1 MLDSSKKAFVNR
13 IDTSIG
19 IGNVKI
25 SSKIGSEK
33 TKYKRSSNQKIEG
46 VKSSIN
52 SIPKRALTTI
62 QNKQKSYFERFK
74 SKLPPKENLFKF
86 SLQLRSESFATNAQN
101 PMQRNELMYSRLYVS
116 PKFTVLGLP
125 FTSNLFYTTESN
137 NTYKNNYFAF
147 RLDVNSLRQ
156 SAVEQ
161 MQKEIDELNKVDRL
175 RQFEIS
181 AKSIESDKIN
191 QQMEVLK
198 KQVPDYDNWQQT
210 LKQEAER
217 KVNEKLD
224 AEKKALEEKLKTASE
239 KEKEELMQA
248 YGHKKDSML
257 LSVKSSINDS
267 ISAIRA
273 KTGEN
278 LDTAKLNKLLA
289 LEKQY
294 ESLQKQKEKLELLRK
309 ADTTG
314 MASKIAGIR
323 NPKNIRDQMKS
334 GMPNQGLLKSVLAVD
349 RFGIGLTGAMYTDF
363 TLSNMSLKGVDIGVS
378 KKKYFWDATIGKTS
392 KQFILP
398 FSSSKIVYN
407 RPTGAL
413 RFGIGSRSSDFLALT
428 YFSAFDLNA
437 IDSFAPNVNN
447 SVLSIGGK
455 LSLLKGM
462 TVEGEWAQS
471 QYKEQYHYKVITT
484 NTSNNIS
491 ANGTMSYQ
499 LKAVQ
504 QSGKNTK
511 FEIQT
516 RQVGAAF
523 RTIGN
528 PFLRRNFRELESKVE
543 QLFFKQK
550 IKFSASYK
558 EMRDNLNELNVT
570 TNRIKGYGLK
580 INTSFDKY
588 PNLMLSYSPYI
599 QGNNHPDSLY
609 RTNNQFSITTAT
621 INYKKRYKIYNWVGL
636 VNYTK
641 STMEIGEK
649 GQVAYK
655 NISTIHSIQAG
666 QRHNMLLSFFRNI
679 TAPFVD
685 SLNSNSVQICY
696 NYLAKKGLS
705 IGLQTDCLKYKN
717 NAYKQGVGLVA
728 TSAILKNLSVSG
740 IIRYDKIDGLW
751 KLENKDVFTG
761 KMVLVWRW

>member
-1 MLDSSKKAFVNR
+1 M
-13 IDTSIG
+13 
-19 IGNVKI
+19 
-25 SSKIGSEK
+25 
-33 TKYKRSSNQKIEG
+33 
-46 VKSSIN
+46 
-52 SIPKRALTTI
+52 
-62 QNKQKSYFERFK
+62 
-74 SKLPPKENLFKF
+74 
-86 SLQLRSESFATNAQN
+86 RSESFATNAQN

-116 PKFTVLGLP
+116 PKFTLLGLP

-156 SAVEQ
+156 SAAEQ
-161 MQKEIDELNKVDRL
+161 MQKEIDEINKLDRL
-175 RQFEIS
+175 RQLDIN
-181 AKSIESDKIN
+181 AKSIESDKVN
-191 QQMEVLK
+191 QQLELLK

-210 LKQEAER
+210 LKQEVER
-217 KVNEKLD
+217 KVNEKL
-224 AEKKALEEKLKTASE
+224 EGENKALEEKLKTASE
-239 KEKEELMQA
+239 NEKEKLMQA
-248 YGHKKDSML
+248 YEQKKDSML
-257 LSVKSSINDS
+257 LSIKSSINDS
-267 ISAIRA
+267 ISTIRA
-273 KTGEN
+273 RSGEN
-278 LDTAKLNKLLA
+278 VDTAKLNKLLA

-323 NPKNIRDQMKS
+323 NPKKIRDQMKS

-349 RFGIGLTGAMYTDF
+349 RLGIGLTGAMYTDF
-363 TLSNMSLKGVDIGVS
+363 TLCNMSLKGVDIGVS
-378 KKKYFWDATIGKTS
+378 KKKYFWDVTIGKTS
-392 KQFILP
+392 KQFIVP
-398 FSSSKIVYN
+398 FSTSKIVYN

-413 RFGIGSRSSDFLALT
+413 RFGIGSRSSDFVALT
-428 YFSAFDLNA
+428 YFSAFDLNT
-437 IDSFAPNVNN
+437 IDSFSPNVNN

-471 QYKEQYHYKVITT
+471 QYKEHYHYKVIAT

-528 PFLRRNFRELESKVE
+528 PFLRRNFRELETKVE

-655 NISTIHSIQAG
+655 NISTTHSIQVG

-685 SLNSNSVQICY
+685 SLNSNSVQISY

-705 IGLQTDCLKYKN
+705 IGLQTDYLKYKN

-751 KLENKDVFTG
+751 KLENKDVYTG

>member
-1 MLDSSKKAFVNR
+1 MNR
-13 IDTSIG
+13 IDTGINIG
-19 IGNVKI
+19 AEKI
-25 SSKIGSEK
+25 SSKIESEK
-33 TKYKRSSNQKIEG
+33 TKYTTSSNQKIEG

-101 PMQRNELMYSRLYVS
+101 PMQRNELMYSRLYIS

-156 SAVEQ
+156 SAAEQ
-161 MQKEIDELNKVDRL
+161 MQKEIDEFNKIDRL

-191 QQMEVLK
+191 QQMEALK

-239 KEKEELMQA
+239 KEKEKLMRA
-248 YGHKKDSML
+248 YEHKKDSML
-257 LSVKSSINDS
+257 STIRQSINDS
-267 ISAIRA
+267 ISALKA

-278 LDTAKLNKLLA
+278 VDTFKLNKLLA

-323 NPKNIRDQMKS
+323 NPKNLRDQMKS
-334 GMPNQGLLKSVLAVD
+334 GMPNQGLLRSVLAVD
-349 RFGIGLTGAMYTDF
+349 KLGIGLTGAMYTDF
-363 TLSNMSLKGVDIGVS
+363 TLINMSLKGVDIGVS

-392 KQFILP
+392 KQFIVP

-407 RPTGAL
+407 RPTSAL
-413 RFGIGSRSSDFLALT
+413 RFGIGSRSSDFVALT
-428 YFSAFDLNA
+428 CFSAFDLNT
-437 IDSFAPNVNN
+437 IDSFSPNVKN

-471 QYKEQYHYKVITT
+471 QYKEQYHYKLITT

-491 ANGTMSYQ
+491 ADGNMSYQ
-499 LKAVQ
+499 LKAIQ
-504 QSGKNTK
+504 QAGKNTK
-511 FEIQT
+511 FEILT

-558 EMRDNLNELNVT
+558 EMRDNLNELNIT

-649 GQVAYK
+649 GQVSYK
-655 NISTIHSIQAG
+655 NISTTHSIQAG

-685 SLNSNSVQICY
+685 SLNSNSVQISY

-705 IGLQTDCLKYKN
+705 IGLQTDYLKYKN

-728 TSAILKNLSVSG
+728 TSTILKNLSVSG

-761 KMVLVWRW
+761 KMVLMWRW

>member
-309 ADTTG
+309 P
-314 MASKIAGIR
+314 I
-323 NPKNIRDQMKS
+323 QLVW
-334 GMPNQGLLKSVLAVD
+334 LLKLLE
-349 RFGIGLTGAMYTDF
+349 FGI
-363 TLSNMSLKGVDIGVS
+363 LK
-378 KKKYFWDATIGKTS
+378 T
-392 KQFILP
+392 
-398 FSSSKIVYN
+398 
-407 RPTGAL
+407 
-413 RFGIGSRSSDFLALT
+413 
-428 YFSAFDLNA
+428 
-437 IDSFAPNVNN
+437 
-447 SVLSIGGK
+447 
-455 LSLLKGM
+455 
-462 TVEGEWAQS
+462 
-471 QYKEQYHYKVITT
+471 
-484 NTSNNIS
+484 
-491 ANGTMSYQ
+491 
-499 LKAVQ
+499 
-504 QSGKNTK
+504 
-511 FEIQT
+511 
-516 RQVGAAF
+516 
-523 RTIGN
+523 
-528 PFLRRNFRELESKVE
+528 
-543 QLFFKQK
+543 
-550 IKFSASYK
+550 
-558 EMRDNLNELNVT
+558 
-570 TNRIKGYGLK
+570 
-580 INTSFDKY
+580 
-588 PNLMLSYSPYI
+588 
-599 QGNNHPDSLY
+599 
-609 RTNNQFSITTAT
+609 
-621 INYKKRYKIYNWVGL
+621 
-636 VNYTK
+636 
-641 STMEIGEK
+641 
-649 GQVAYK
+649 
-655 NISTIHSIQAG
+655 
-666 QRHNMLLSFFRNI
+666 
-679 TAPFVD
+679 
-685 SLNSNSVQICY
+685 
-696 NYLAKKGLS
+696 
-705 IGLQTDCLKYKN
+705 
-717 NAYKQGVGLVA
+717 
-728 TSAILKNLSVSG
+728 
-740 IIRYDKIDGLW
+740 
-751 KLENKDVFTG
+751 
-761 KMVLVWRW
+761 

>member
-1 MLDSSKKAFVNR
+1 MLDSSKKTFVNR
-13 IDTSIG
+13 RDTNIG

-25 SSKIGSEK
+25 SSKIEAEK
-33 TKYKRSSNQKIEG
+33 TKYTTSSNQKIEG

-62 QNKQKSYFERFK
+62 QNKQKSYVERFN

-101 PMQRNELMYSRLYVS
+101 PMQRNELVYSRLYVS

-156 SAVEQ
+156 SATEQ
-161 MQKEIDELNKVDRL
+161 LQKEIDELNKIDRL

-181 AKSIESDKIN
+181 AKSVESDKIN
-191 QQMEVLK
+191 QQMEALK

-217 KVNEKLD
+217 RVNEKLEG
-224 AEKKALEEKLKTASE
+224 EKKALEEKLKNASENE
-239 KEKEELMQA
+239 KEKLMQA
-248 YGHKKDSML
+248 YEHKKDSML
-257 LSVKSSINDS
+257 LSIKSSLNDS
-267 ISAIRA
+267 INAFKA

-278 LDTAKLNKLLA
+278 VDTAKLNKLMD

-294 ESLQKQKEKLELLRK
+294 KSLQKQKEKLELLRK

-323 NPKNIRDQMKS
+323 NPKNIREQMKS

-349 RFGIGLTGAMYTDF
+349 RLGIGLTGAMYTDF

-392 KQFILP
+392 KQFIVP

-413 RFGIGSRSSDFLALT
+413 RFGLGSRSSDFVALT
-428 YFSAFDLNA
+428 YFTAFDLNT
-437 IDSFAPNVNN
+437 IDSLSPNVNN

-455 LSLLKGM
+455 FSLLKGM
-462 TVEGEWAQS
+462 IVEGEWAQS
-471 QYKEQYHYKVITT
+471 QYKEQYHYKVIST

-499 LKAVQ
+499 IKAVQ
-504 QSGKNTK
+504 QAGKNTR

-550 IKFSASYK
+550 IKFLASYK

-580 INTSFDKY
+580 LNTSFDKY

-636 VNYTK
+636 VNYTR

-655 NISTIHSIQAG
+655 NISTTHSIQVG

-685 SLNSNSVQICY
+685 SLNSNSVQISY

-705 IGLQTDCLKYKN
+705 IGLQTDCLEYKN
-717 NAYKQGVGLVA
+717 NSYKQGVGIVA
-728 TSAILKNLSVSG
+728 TSTILKNLSISG
-740 IIRYDKIDGLW
+740 IVRYDKIDGLW
-751 KLENKDVFTG
+751 NLENKDVYTG

>member
-528 PFLRRNFRELESKVE
+528 PFLRRNFRELETKVE

-655 NISTIHSIQAG
+655 NISTTHSIQVG

-685 SLNSNSVQICY
+685 SLNSNSVQISY

-705 IGLQTDCLKYKN
+705 IGLQTDYLKYKN